1 MGVYVVDVEETLVP
15 VAVCVDVALLE
26 LSLADQNVL
35 SEGGGREDR
44 CHEGAFPCKCH
55 VNVDTSR

>member
-44 CHEGAFPCKCH
+44 GLVAG
-55 VNVDTSR
+55 DG